1 MTIFSIFTIFGGLAF
16 FIYGMTQMS
25 SSLEKIAGG
34 KMEVILNKMTS
45 NRFMGLLTG
54 ALITIAIQS
63 SSAVTV
69 MLVGLVN
76 SGIMDISNTVG
87 VIMGSNIGTTVTAW
101 IMSMVGISSKNVFVQ
116 MLKPENFSPV
126 LALIGIIMMMVCK
139 SKRKKDIGNGLV
151 GFAILMYGM
160 QLMSNSVSPL
170 SESPKFQALLT
181 TFNNPFLGILT
192 GLIVTAV
199 IQSSAASIGMLQAI
213 SMTGSLTWSMAIPII
228 MGQNI
233 GTCATALI
241 SSIGTNRHAKR
252 VAVIHILFN
261 VIGTA
266 IFMVAYFIIKET
278 VDLAFLDENI
288 TPVGIAM
295 FHSIFNICT
304 TVMLL
309 PFTNQLVKIAKKL
322 IKTEDR
328 NVSFLDD
335 RLLNTPA
342 VAVAECFKQSVEMSK
357 VALNCITGS
366 FDLIFSY
373 DTEKAAQVEA
383 MEQEVDVFQDSI
395 SSFLIKVSSQNLS
408 ESDSRL
414 VSLMLH
420 ATGDWERISDHAMNI
435 LTAGESIKN
444 DKLALSDDAK
454 REMKVMISALKEIL
468 SITEEAYEAKDT
480 DAATKVEPLEQVVD
494 GLIDTMKRNHV
505 VRLKKGICTI
515 QNGIILSNI
524 MTDCERVSDHCS
536 NIAVALIELTKGS
549 FDTHEYLYR
558 VKNLDNDKFQEMYD
572 EYGKKYHISAF
583 GSGN

>member
-1 MTIFSIFTIFGGLAF
+1 AWL
-16 FIYGMTQMS
+16 MS
-25 SSLEKIAGG
+25 
-34 KMEVILNKMTS
+34 T
-45 NRFMGLLTG
+45 
-54 ALITIAIQS
+54 
-63 SSAVTV
+63 
-69 MLVGLVN
+69 
-76 SGIMDISNTVG
+76 
-87 VIMGSNIGTTVTAW
+87 
-101 IMSMVGISSKNVFVQ
+101 VGISSKNVFVQ

-139 SKRKKDIGNGLV
+139 KKRNRDIGNGLV
-151 GFAILMYGM
+151 AFAILMYGM

-170 SESPKFQALLT
+170 SKSEKFISLLT

-192 GLIVTAV
+192 GLLVTAV

-213 SMTGSLTWSMAIPII
+213 SMTGGLTWSMAIPII

-266 IFMVAYFIIKET
+266 VFMVVYFIVKAT
-278 VDLAFLDENI
+278 VDLAFLHETI
-288 TPVGIAM
+288 SPVGIAL

-304 TVMLL
+304 TALLL
-309 PFTNQLVKIAKKL
+309 PFSNQLVKIAKKL

-328 NVSFLDD
+328 DVAFLDD

-342 VAVAECFKQSVEMSK
+342 VAVGECFKQSVEMSK
-357 VALNCITGS
+357 VALNCITSS

-383 MEQEVDVFQDSI
+383 MEQEVDVYQDRI

-408 ESDSRL
+408 EADSRL

-420 ATGDWERISDHAMNI
+420 STGDWERISDHAMNI

-444 DKLALSDDAK
+444 DKLALSEEARK
-454 REMKVMISALKEIL
+454 EMKIMLSALKEIL
-468 SITEEAYEAKDT
+468 NITEDSFANKDT
-480 DAATKVEPLEQVVD
+480 EGAARVEPLEQVID
-494 GLIDTMKRNHV
+494 GLIETMKRNHV
-505 VRLKKGICTI
+505 IRLKKGICTI

-549 FDTHEYLYR
+549 FDTHQYLYR

-572 EYGKKYHISAF
+572 EFDKKYHI
-583 GSGN
+583 N

>member
-16 FIYGMTQMS
+16 FIYGMTQLS

-45 NRFMGLLTG
+45 NRFMGLITG

-101 IMSMVGISSKNVFVQ
+101 LMSTVGISSKNVFVQ

-139 SKRKKDIGNGLV
+139 KKRNRDIGNGLV
-151 GFAILMYGM
+151 AFAILMYGM

-170 SESPKFQALLT
+170 SKSEKFISLLT

-192 GLIVTAV
+192 GLLVTAV

-213 SMTGSLTWSMAIPII
+213 SMTGGLTWSMAIPII

-266 IFMVAYFIIKET
+266 VFMVVYFIVKAT
-278 VDLAFLDENI
+278 VDLAFLHETI
-288 TPVGIAM
+288 SPVGIAL

-304 TVMLL
+304 TALLL
-309 PFTNQLVKIAKKL
+309 PFSNQLVKIAKKL

-328 NVSFLDD
+328 DVAFLDD

-342 VAVAECFKQSVEMSK
+342 VAVGECFKQSVEMSK
-357 VALNCITGS
+357 VALNCITSS

-383 MEQEVDVFQDSI
+383 MEQEVDVYQDRI

-408 ESDSRL
+408 EADSRL

-420 ATGDWERISDHAMNI
+420 STGDWERISDHAMNI

-444 DKLALSDDAK
+444 DKLALSEEARK
-454 REMKVMISALKEIL
+454 EMKIMLSALKEIL
-468 SITEEAYEAKDT
+468 NITEDSFANKDT
-480 DAATKVEPLEQVVD
+480 EGAARVEPLEQVID
-494 GLIDTMKRNHV
+494 GLIETMKRNHV
-505 VRLKKGICTI
+505 IRLKKGICTI

-549 FDTHEYLYR
+549 FDTHQYLYR

-572 EYGKKYHISAF
+572 EFDKEYHI
-583 GSGN
+583 N